1 MASGGKAINLGELAI
16 AIALKTGALEAGLK
30 DVQNKLK
37 DHGKKVQNTG
47 ADYDKLAIVAGLA
60 FYKISSAIS
69 SGIKAFNDFN
79 NSMVGLRSVVQGTG
93 NDFSQAQ
100 GFIDNFTADGLM
112 SASAAATGLKNLLA
126 RGFGLAEATTILNRF
141 KDSAAFGRQASLSLD
156 EAVKSATEGLKNE
169 NSILVDNA
177 GVTKNVSVMWKEY
190 AAELGKGVD
199 SLTAAE
205 KRQAEYNGIIKETR
219 FQLGD
224 AAKYA
229 NEFAGAQAKN
239 AAETLKLNQ
248 ALGSALAPALQAVY
262 DLLNPI
268 ISALTKLVQDNPGLV
283 AAIATSAAAFLGF
296 ITAVT
301 AVGAAVKI
309 LTPALA
315 ALNVTFGGLML
326 NPVVLGL
333 TALVAVL
340 AAVAVKTQQAR
351 KSQEAYNAAVANHNK
366 LIKDGMNAQQAA
378 SAQTEVNQLKELAAT
393 YEETARKIKEAEAVI
408 ASEGSKMQFAGDIS
422 KEYAKAV
429 AAHSQYDKVLADTIA
444 KMKELGVTE
453 KDYIKIIKEKERAI
467 FMTTKTTAEDYNSQ
481 ARIIAQKKADILTT
495 QAVINSYKNA
505 KKGSTDWLES
515 EKKLADSFPQ
525 FATMSGIKIDAIEK
539 ATQAQSDSVDAE
551 WKLTQAKIKMT
562 RMELQEV
569 VTAKSKELEAILAVV
584 EANQI
589 PVTDSGNLYGI
600 WASVDTPLKNIQKLR
615 DDLNQL
621 NKEIDGMKDLEK
633 IDLKNIAGISP
644 VNTNIDNALKTY
656 ENKALDSAL
665 RVHNHRV
672 AMEELTKEQEL
683 ADLQT
688 ILKAY
693 VKTAEERMSLEE
705 QIYQVKQAIREKDLA
720 ATEKAIEDE
729 AKKLADRT
737 ANSERWISRQ
747 KSFGNLTEDEEITAY
762 NAIIK
767 YHKEYLAKIKAD
779 TKIAKDEKLKII
791 AEETTFIQDQQDKI
805 FQIQKTAVEKATNE
819 YINAKKK
826 QYATEESLENDRLNK
841 KLKALDKEYADKENA
856 LKTEERNTELDRL
869 YEEERK
875 YQNAATKAGQDKL
888 KDIQNQIAS
897 LNKEATQDAL
907 DAEKETRRAAIEQEI
922 TDNQTKYKKLNEDL
936 DTEGAAMITASA
948 NYAKLANDEIVK
960 GQSTIANSLKGIMTN
975 FDKETNTLITTG
987 MENLKKLIDGYKTI
1001 MDSVSLSSNIQLAGQ
1016 AAGTSKTTTTG
1027 KSSSVV
1033 INDYGNK
1040 YLTGVEDIQAYGK
1053 ELVTGAE
1060 NASRG

>member
-100 GFIDNFTADGLM
+100 GFIDNFTADGLIP
-112 SASAAATGLKNLLA
+112 ASDAATGLKNLLA
-126 RGFGLAEATTILNRF
+126 RGFGLTEATTILNRF
-141 KDSAAFGRQASLSLD
+141 KDSAAFGRQASLSLG
-156 EAVKSATEGLKNE
+156 EAVKTATEGLKNE

-248 ALGSALAPALQAVY
+248 ALGSALAPALQTIY
-262 DLLNPI
+262 NLLNPV
-268 ISALTKLVQDNPGLV
+268 ISALTRFVQDNPGLV
-283 AAIATSAAAFLGF
+283 AAIATSATAFLGF

-309 LTPALA
+309 LTPALV
-315 ALNVTFGGLML
+315 ALNVSFGGLML

-378 SAQTEVNQLKELAAT
+378 TAQSEVDQLKKLAAT
-393 YEETARKIKEAEAVI
+393 YEEAAKKIKEAEAVI

-429 AAHSQYDKVLADTIA
+429 ATHSQYGKVLADTIA

-505 KKGSTDWLES
+505 KKGSADWLES

-539 ATQAQSDSVDAE
+539 ATKAQSDSVDAE

-589 PVTDSGNLYGI
+589 PVTDNGNLYGI

-615 DDLNQL
+615 DDLGQL

-644 VNTNIDNALKTY
+644 LSNLDASFKTY

-665 RVHNHRV
+665 RIHNHKV

-693 VKTAEERMSLEE
+693 VKTAEERMNLEE

-737 ANSERWISRQ
+737 TNSERWISRQ

-856 LKTEERNTELDRL
+856 LKTQERNTELDRL

-922 TDNQTKYKKLNEDL
+922 TDNQAKYKKLNEDL
-936 DTEGAAMITASA
+936 DTEGAAMIAASA

-960 GQSTIANSLKGIMTN
+960 GQSTIASSLKGIITN

-1016 AAGTSKTTTTG
+1016 AAGASKTTTTG